1 MEIITPEVKA
11 ANRIEFDRVTS
22 LLMGQG
28 TVVSK
33 IKNEIITVRSKYMS
47 MLEILSSYPTDH
59 ISTLEKSLYD
69 VQAQAFIHAVYMYAS
84 YKDPQGNPYIQPVAP
99 GSFTTDV
106 SLTIKYPHYTVTTPV
121 AVIDN
126 MTIDIYNWDIYEGTM
141 VINALKS
148 EELSQQ
154 FSTVVE
160 YPEPY
165 FSRTEFI
172 TGIRYEVEKLML
184 FNSQICRLEQIIN
197 SGLRY
202 VSELKNIGLYN

>member
-11 ANRIEFDRVTS
+11 ENRVEFDRVTS

-33 IKNEIITVRSKYMS
+33 VKNEIITVRSKYMS
-47 MLEILSSYPTDH
+47 MLEILASYPTDH
-59 ISTLEKSLYD
+59 ISALEKSLYD
-69 VQAQAFIHAVYMYAS
+69 VQAQAFIHAVYMYIT

-99 GSFTTDV
+99 GSYTTDV
-106 SLTIKYPHYTVTTPV
+106 SLTIKYPHYTVTKPV

-126 MTIDIYNWDIYEGTM
+126 ITVDIYNWDIYEATM

-148 EELSQQ
+148 EELAQQ
-154 FSTVVE
+154 FSSVVE

-172 TGIRYEVEKLML
+172 TGIQYEVEKLML

-202 VSELKNIGLYN
+202 ISELKNIGLYN